1 MSMKFTTITLQYNMC
16 RLGLLA
22 WVCVFVILIN
32 FGNLAT
38 AGSRDISENLRNS
51 LTITE
56 RYTIPI
62 AELSGL
68 TMAINSAKK
77 TRGEISLYA
86 VGDASYEVAHIRIN
100 TSLGDAGVQP
110 IIHLYDLQNVIS
122 NQHIKDA
129 SQWEAIATD
138 GNGTACMLNE
148 IRSELS
154 CFDHSFQNNRGNFT
168 LDVSSLRNL
177 NLTWEEQPNSRGE
190 GMILMKK
197 GHVLILKEK
206 KPSMLIEFGPEG
218 ALPMGYDMTTFLNV
232 GDTFTGLNVDKSKL
246 SDRLNQPIPSP
257 TRLVALKTWQFS
269 KHLSKLAKDASEII
283 VGPDKRVYLLSQES
297 STLCRLEK
305 TLKPN
310 EDKVTIDH
318 DACWKLPAE
327 IDKAEGMVID
337 ELMNPWIGIDIK
349 DTSKQNLFRLSP
361 ISAAL
366 E

>member
-1 MSMKFTTITLQYNMC
+1 MP
-16 RLGLLA
+16 RHALLT
-22 WVCVFVILIN
+22 WVCVFVILIS
-32 FGNLAT
+32 FGNLAA
-38 AGSRDISENLRNS
+38 AGSQNVSKNLQKS

-77 TRGEISLYA
+77 TQGEISLYA
-86 VGDASYEVAHIRIN
+86 VGDASYEVAHIRID
-100 TSLGDAGVQP
+100 TSPSDAGVKP
-110 IIHLYDLQNVIS
+110 VIHLYDLQGIIS
-122 NQHIKDA
+122 SQRANDA
-129 SQWEAIATD
+129 SQWEAVATD

-148 IRSELS
+148 TSSELS
-154 CFDHSFQNNRGNFT
+154 CFDPSFQNIRGNFT
-168 LDVSSLRNL
+168 LDVSSISNL
-177 NLTWEEQPNSRGE
+177 DLTWEERPNSRGE

-206 KPSMLIEFGPEG
+206 KPSMLIEFGPDG
-218 ALPMGYDMTTFLNV
+218 DLPMGYDTTTFLNV

-246 SDRLNQPIPSP
+246 SGRLNQPIPSP
-257 TRLVALKTWQFS
+257 TRLVALKIWQFS
-269 KHLSKLAKDASEII
+269 KPLSKLAKDASEIT

-297 STLCRLEK
+297 SILCRLEK

-327 IDKAEGMVID
+327 IDKAEGIVID
-337 ELMNPWIGIDIK
+337 ELMNPWIGIDIN
-349 DTSKQNLFRLSP
+349 DTSKPNLFRLSP
-361 ISAAL
+361 ISTAL